1 MYFREKMKNKSFILH
16 ISLIALGVLFYFVA
30 NFQRIAIPG
39 AIFDILEQELSV
51 GAPEIT
57 AFGAI
62 YMYVY
67 AFTQLLNGVF
77 VDRYGGYRVMIVGAV
92 IMTAGCIIFPLSSN
106 LPIMYFARALL
117 GLGGSMFYLSLIKE
131 LGLLFEEKD
140 FGIALSVMLFT
151 GYAGGIA
158 ANAPFVMAMRVLSW
172 REILLII
179 AGVVLISVIAYLLLL
194 PKIKLQEEN
203 KHIGIKALPFQL
215 VLHKQHNRN
224 LFTFACC
231 NFGISYVIQ
240 TVIGKKFLED
250 FCLMTSAK
258 AAVVLSI
265 MAIVAAVFNIVNAS
279 VCKLFHNHRVIFLKG
294 ASLITFISLLTV
306 CILIWLDIRTIFI
319 AFIFCVLAANASL
332 SSLLVPVLYATN
344 RKMISGTAV
353 SILNFSYFM
362 AVGLLGTVTG
372 YILNVF
378 EPTRVGKTLIYNNNS
393 YLLLFSVFLVLSVY
407 EIYRAMKL
415 SDKY

>member
-1 MYFREKMKNKSFILH
+1 MKDKKFLLY
-16 ISLIALGVLFYFVA
+16 ISLILLGTLFYFVA
-30 NFQRIAIPG
+30 NFQRIAVPG
-39 AIFDILEQELSV
+39 AIFDVLEQELSV
-51 GAPEIT
+51 GAPQIT

-62 YMYVY
+62 FMYVY

-77 VDRYGGYRVMIVGAV
+77 VDRYGGYRVMLVGGI
-92 IMTAGCIIFPLSSN
+92 IMSIGCIIFPLTAN
-106 LPIMYFARALL
+106 LSLMYFSRALM
-117 GLGGSMFYLSLIKE
+117 GLGGSMFYLSIIKE

-140 FGIALSVMLFT
+140 FGIALSVMLFV

-179 AGVVLISVIAYLLLL
+179 AGIVLVSVIAYIILMPKVKL
-194 PKIKLQEEN
+194 PEVNRHVGL
-203 KHIGIKALPFQL
+203 KALPFQL
-215 VLHKQHNRN
+215 VLHKSHNRN

-250 FCLMTSAK
+250 FCFMTSAK

-279 VCKLFHNHRVIFLKG
+279 ICKLFHNHRVIFLKG
-294 ASLITFISLLTV
+294 ASVITFISLL
-306 CILIWLDIRTIFI
+306 LIFLFIHFEIRTLFI

-362 AVGLLGTVTG
+362 MVGLLGSATG
-372 YILNVF
+372 YILHLF
-378 EPTRVGKTLIYNNNS
+378 EPTRIGNKIVYSNNS
-393 YLLLFSVFLVLSVY
+393 YLLLFGLFLALSVY
-407 EIYRAMKL
+407 EIYRAAKL

>member
-1 MYFREKMKNKSFILH
+1 MKDRKFVLQLGLIL
-16 ISLIALGVLFYFVA
+16 LGTLFYFVA

-39 AIFDILEQELSV
+39 AIFDVLEQELSV

-62 YMYVY
+62 FMYIY
-67 AFTQLLNGVF
+67 AFTQLLNGIF
-77 VDRYGGYRVMIVGAV
+77 VDRYGGYRVMFVGAI
-92 IMTAGCIIFPLSSN
+92 IMTVGCILFPITSN
-106 LPIMYFARALL
+106 LPLMYFARALL
-117 GLGGSMFYLSLIKE
+117 GMGGSMFYLSLIKE

-140 FGIALSVMLFT
+140 FGIALSIMLFI

-158 ANAPFVMAMRVLSW
+158 ANAPFVMAMRVLTW
-172 REILLII
+172 REILVII
-179 AGVVLISVIAYLLLL
+179 AGIVLLSVIAYLVLL
-194 PKIKLQEEN
+194 PKTRLEKINTHVNFKM
-203 KHIGIKALPFQL
+203 LPFQL
-215 VLHKQHNRN
+215 VLHKTHNRH

-250 FCLMTSAK
+250 FCMMTSAK

-265 MAIVAAVFNIVNAS
+265 MAIVAAVFNIINAS

-294 ASLITFISLLTV
+294 ASYITFISLLIICV
-306 CILIWLDIRTIFI
+306 LIWLDIRTIFI

-353 SILNFSYFM
+353 SILNFSYFLM
-362 AVGLLGTVTG
+362 VGILGTATG
-372 YILNVF
+372 YILHVF
-378 EPTRVGKTLIYNNNS
+378 EPTRIGKTLVYSSNS
-393 YLLLFSVFLVLSVY
+393 YLLLFGVFLTLSVY

>member
-1 MYFREKMKNKSFILH
+1 MRNRSFLLH
-16 ISLIALGVLFYFVA
+16 LSLIFLGSLFYFVA

-39 AIFDILEQELSV
+39 AIFDLLEQELSV
-51 GAPEIT
+51 GAPQIT

-62 YMYVY
+62 FMYVY
-67 AFTQLLNGVF
+67 AFTQLLNGIF
-77 VDRYGGYRVMIVGAV
+77 VDRYGGYRVMAVGAV
-92 IMTAGCIIFPLSSN
+92 IMTLGCILFPLTSS
-106 LPIMYFARALL
+106 LPVMYFSRALL

-131 LGLLFEEKD
+131 LGALFDQKD
-140 FGIALSVMLFT
+140 FGIALSVMLFI

-172 REILLII
+172 RELLFII
-179 AGVVLISVIAYLLLL
+179 AGIVLVSVITYLVLM
-194 PKIKLQEEN
+194 PRVQLQEEN
-203 KHIGIKALPFQL
+203 KQVGVKALPFKL
-215 VLHKQHNRN
+215 VLHNKHNRA

-265 MAIVAAVFNIVNAS
+265 MAIVAAVFNIINAS
-279 VCKLFHNHRVIFLKG
+279 VCKLFHNHRVVFLKG
-294 ASLITFISLLTV
+294 ASYITFFSLLLI
-306 CILIWLDIRTIFI
+306 CIFIWLEVRTVLI
-319 AFIFCVLAANASL
+319 AFIFCILAANASL

-344 RKMISGTAV
+344 PKMISGTAV

-362 AVGLLGTVTG
+362 MVGLLGTATG

-378 EPTRVGKTLIYNNNS
+378 EPTRIGKTSVYNTNS
-393 YLLLFSVFLVLSVY
+393 YLLLFVVFLLLSVY
-407 EIYRAMKL
+407 EIYRAAKL

>member
-1 MYFREKMKNKSFILH
+1 MKNKNFLLHLGLIL
-16 ISLIALGVLFYFVA
+16 LGTLFYFVA
-30 NFQRIAIPG
+30 NFQRIAVPG
-39 AIFDILEQELSV
+39 AIFDILEQELRV

-67 AFTQLLNGVF
+67 AFTQLLNGIF
-77 VDRYGGYRVMIVGAV
+77 VDRYGGYRVMLVGAV
-92 IMTAGCIIFPLSSN
+92 IMGLGCIIFPLTSN
-106 LPIMYFARALL
+106 LPLMYFSRALL

-131 LGLLFEEKD
+131 LGLLFDEKD
-140 FGIALSVMLFT
+140 FGIALSVMLFI

-179 AGVVLISVIAYLLLL
+179 AGIVFVSLIAYMILISKTQKKEINNHVEL
-194 PKIKLQEEN
+194 KL
-203 KHIGIKALPFQL
+203 LPFQL
-215 VLHKQHNRN
+215 VLHKSHNRS

-279 VCKLFHNHRVIFLKG
+279 ICKLFHNHRVIFLKG
-294 ASLITFISLLTV
+294 ASFITFISLLTICV
-306 CILIWLDIRTIFI
+306 LICFDIRTVFI

-362 AVGLLGTVTG
+362 MVGILGTVTG
-372 YILNVF
+372 YILHVF
-378 EPTRVGKTLIYNNNS
+378 EPTRVGKTLVYSSNS
-393 YLLLFSVFLVLSVY
+393 YLLLFGVFLALSVY

>member
-1 MYFREKMKNKSFILH
+1 MKNKNFLLHLGLIL
-16 ISLIALGVLFYFVA
+16 LGVLFYFVA
-30 NFQRIAIPG
+30 NFQRIAVPG

-51 GAPEIT
+51 GAPQIT

-77 VDRYGGYRVMIVGAV
+77 VDRYGGYRVMIVGAI
-92 IMTAGCIIFPLSSN
+92 IMGLGCLIFPLTSN
-106 LPIMYFARALL
+106 LPLMYFARALL

-140 FGIALSVMLFT
+140 FGIALSVMLFI

-172 REILLII
+172 REILLVIAGIVIVSII
-179 AGVVLISVIAYLLLL
+179 AYFVIMS
-194 PKIKLQEEN
+194 KTQFKEVN
-203 KHIGIKALPFQL
+203 KHVELKLLPFQL
-215 VLHKQHNRN
+215 VLHKSHNRS

-265 MAIVAAVFNIVNAS
+265 MAIVAAVSNIVNAS
-279 VCKLFHNHRVIFLKG
+279 VCKLFHNHRVFFLKG
-294 ASLITFISLLTV
+294 ASVITFVSLLAICV
-306 CILIWLDIRTIFI
+306 FIWLDIRTVII

-362 AVGLLGTVTG
+362 AVGLLGTATG
-372 YILNVF
+372 YILHVF
-378 EPTRVGKTLIYNNNS
+378 EPTRVGRTLVYSNNS
-393 YLLLFSVFLVLSVY
+393 YLLLFGVFLALSVY

>member
-1 MYFREKMKNKSFILH
+1 MKDKKFLLQ
-16 ISLIALGVLFYFVA
+16 ISLILLGTLFYFVA
-30 NFQRIAIPG
+30 NFQRIAVPG

-51 GAPEIT
+51 GAPQIT

-62 YMYVY
+62 FMYIY
-67 AFTQLLNGVF
+67 AFTQLLNGIF
-77 VDRYGGYRVMIVGAV
+77 VDRYGGYKIMAVGAV
-92 IMTAGCIIFPLSSN
+92 IMSAGCIIFPLTSN
-106 LPIMYFARALL
+106 LPLMYFSRALL

-131 LGLLFEEKD
+131 LGFLFEEKD
-140 FGIALSVMLFT
+140 FGIALSIMLFI

-172 REILLII
+172 RELLLII
-179 AGVVLISVIAYLLLL
+179 AGIVFISLIAYLIIL
-194 PKIKLQEEN
+194 PKVKTPAINEQVEIK
-203 KHIGIKALPFQL
+203 IKPFQL
-215 VLHKQHNRN
+215 VLHKSHNRA

-265 MAIVAAVFNIVNAS
+265 MAIVAAVFNIINAS
-279 VCKLFHNHRVIFLKG
+279 VCKLFHNHRVLFLKG
-294 ASLITFISLLTV
+294 ASYITFISLLV
-306 CILIWLDIRTIFI
+306 ICILIWFNVRTIFI

-344 RKMISGTAV
+344 PKMISGTAV

-362 AVGLLGTVTG
+362 MVGLLGTATG
-372 YILNVF
+372 YILHIF
-378 EPTRVGKTLIYNNNS
+378 EPTRVGNTLVYSNNS
-393 YLLLFSVFLVLSVY
+393 YLLLFGVFLALSVY
-407 EIYRAMKL
+407 EIYRATKL

>member
-1 MYFREKMKNKSFILH
+1 MKDKKFLLHLGLIL
-16 ISLIALGVLFYFVA
+16 LGTLFYFVA

-77 VDRYGGYRVMIVGAV
+77 VDRFGGYRVMIVGAL
-92 IMTAGCIIFPLSSN
+92 IMTIGCIIFPITSN
-106 LPIMYFARALL
+106 LPLMYFSRALL

-131 LGLLFEEKD
+131 LGQLFEEKD
-140 FGIALSVMLFT
+140 FGIALSIMLFI

-158 ANAPFVMAMRVLSW
+158 ANAPFVMAMRVLTW

-179 AGVVLISVIAYLLLL
+179 AGIVLISVIAYLALM
-194 PKIKLQEEN
+194 PKVKLQEVN
-203 KHIGIKALPFQL
+203 KQVGLKALPFQL
-215 VLHKQHNRN
+215 VLHKSHNRN

-294 ASLITFISLLTV
+294 ASFVTFFSLLAI
-306 CILIWLDIRTIFI
+306 CIFIWLDIRTLFI

-362 AVGLLGTVTG
+362 AVGLLGTATG

-378 EPTRVGKTLIYNNNS
+378 EPSRIGKTLVYSSNS
-393 YLLLFSVFLVLSVY
+393 YLLLFGVFLVLSVY
-407 EIYRAMKL
+407 EIYRAAKL

>member
-1 MYFREKMKNKSFILH
+1 MKNKSFLLHFALIL
-16 ISLIALGVLFYFVA
+16 LGTLLYFVA
-30 NFQRIAIPG
+30 NFQRIAVPG

-51 GAPEIT
+51 GAPQIT

-62 YMYVY
+62 FMYIY
-67 AFTQLLNGVF
+67 AFTQLLNGIF
-77 VDRYGGYRVMIVGAV
+77 VDRFGGYRVMATGAL
-92 IMTAGCIIFPLSSN
+92 IMTAGCIIFPLTSN
-106 LPIMYFARALL
+106 LPLMYFSRALL

-131 LGLLFEEKD
+131 LGALFEEKD
-140 FGIALSVMLFT
+140 FGIALSVMLFI

-158 ANAPFVMAMRVLSW
+158 ANAPFVMAMRILTW
-172 REILLII
+172 RELLLII
-179 AGVVLISVIAYLLLL
+179 AGIVIISVIAYLIVIQKVKL
-194 PKIKLQEEN
+194 PEIN
-203 KHIGIKALPFQL
+203 KQVGIKALPFKL
-215 VLHKQHNRN
+215 VLHNKHNRA

-265 MAIVAAVFNIVNAS
+265 MAIVAAVFNIINAS
-279 VCKLFHNHRVIFLKG
+279 ICKLFHNHRVIFLKG
-294 ASLITFISLLTV
+294 ASYVTFFSLLLICIFIGFEVRTV
-306 CILIWLDIRTIFI
+306 LI
-319 AFIFCVLAANASL
+319 AFIFCILAANASL

-344 RKMISGTAV
+344 PKMISGTAV

-362 AVGLLGTVTG
+362 MVGLLGTATG
-372 YILNVF
+372 YILNFF
-378 EPTRVGKTLIYNNNS
+378 EPTRIGKTLVYSNNS
-393 YLLLFSVFLVLSVY
+393 YLLLFGVFLLLSIY
-407 EIYRAMKL
+407 EIYRAAKL

>member
-1 MYFREKMKNKSFILH
+1 MYFS
-16 ISLIALGVLFYFVA
+16 
-30 NFQRIAIPG
+30 
-39 AIFDILEQELSV
+39 
-51 GAPEIT
+51 
-57 AFGAI
+57 
-62 YMYVY
+62 
-67 AFTQLLNGVF
+67 
-77 VDRYGGYRVMIVGAV
+77 
-92 IMTAGCIIFPLSSN
+92 
-106 LPIMYFARALL
+106 RALL

-131 LGLLFEEKD
+131 LGFLFEEKD
-140 FGIALSVMLFT
+140 FGIALSIMLFI

-172 REILLII
+172 RELLLII
-179 AGVVLISVIAYLLLL
+179 AGIVFISLIAYLIIL
-194 PKIKLQEEN
+194 PKVKTPAINEQVEIK
-203 KHIGIKALPFQL
+203 IKPFQL
-215 VLHKQHNRN
+215 VLHKSHNRA

-265 MAIVAAVFNIVNAS
+265 MAIVAAVFNIINAS
-279 VCKLFHNHRVIFLKG
+279 VCKLFHNHRVLFLKG
-294 ASLITFISLLTV
+294 ASYITFISLLV
-306 CILIWLDIRTIFI
+306 ICILIWFNVRTIFI

-344 RKMISGTAV
+344 PKMISGTAV

-362 AVGLLGTVTG
+362 MVGLLGTATG
-372 YILNVF
+372 YILHIF
-378 EPTRVGKTLIYNNNS
+378 EPTRVGNTLVYSNNS
-393 YLLLFSVFLVLSVY
+393 YLLLFGVFLALSVY
-407 EIYRAMKL
+407 EIYRATKL